1 MGKGYVGVG
10 SRLGSVRKGDGAIGF
25 CRRSGKQSGEEVN
38 NEQRIREELADR
50 GQGKCHLPSLVM
62 AGSRTA

>member
-1 MGKGYVGVG
+1 
-10 SRLGSVRKGDGAIGF
+10 
-25 CRRSGKQSGEEVN
+25 VN